1 MLTDETK
8 KKISAM
14 IEADDKFHDKKEFLK
29 AIRECLIQNGI
40 KVDDDTYNPNEKGIS
55 IRR

>member
-1 MLTDETK
+1 MLTEETK
-8 KKISAM
+8 KKISTM
-14 IEADDKFHDKKEFLK
+14 LEKDDKFHDKKEFLK

-40 KVDDDTYNPNEKGIS
+40 KVDDDIYNSNEKGIS